1 LSGIKKEITKVDG
14 GESVNGYKIDN
25 RNVYC
30 LEH

>member
-1 LSGIKKEITKVDG
+1 MTKVDG